1 MQYRGMK
8 DLLDFFTSRKR
19 IFKFFD
25 NRHLLDWMDDERYL
39 KLAFRAKMG
48 YPLDLKNPRTFNQK
62 LQWLKLYDRKPLYT
76 QLVDKYAV
84 RQYIAEKI
92 GEEYLIPLV
101 GGPWNSAEEI
111 DFDVL
116 PEQFVLKCNHDSG
129 GVIVCR
135 DKSELDIPAIKQ
147 KLTHKMKQNYYRIG
161 REWPYKNVEPC
172 IFAEKYMEDSSNIN
186 LNVYKFLCFNGE
198 PRIIQTIQNDK
209 TASESIDY
217 FDLEWNLLELRQ
229 NFPNSECPLKKPGLF
244 DNMLALSRKLC
255 EGFPF
260 IRTDLYEINGRVFF
274 SELTFYSDS
283 GMAKFDPP
291 AWDETIGSWL
301 TLPEKE

>member
-8 DLLDFFTSRKR
+8 DVLDFFTSRER

-25 NRHLLDWMDDERYL
+25 NRHLLDWLDDERYL

-62 LQWLKLYDRKPLYT
+62 LQWLKLYNRKPLYT

-101 GGPWNSAEEI
+101 GGPWNSADDI
-111 DFDVL
+111 DFDLL
-116 PEQFVLKCNHDSG
+116 PEQFVLKCNHNSG

-135 DKSELDIPAIKQ
+135 DKSKLDIPAAKK
-147 KLTHKMKQNYYRIG
+147 KLEHKLAVNYYKSS
-161 REWPYKNVEPC
+161 REWPYKNVKPC
-172 IFAEKYMEDSSNIN
+172 IIAEKYMEDSSSVN
-186 LNVYKFLCFNGE
+186 LNVYKFLCFDGE

-209 TASESIDY
+209 TAYESIDY
-217 FDLEWNLLELRQ
+217 FDLDWNLLELKQ
-229 NFPNSECPLKKPGLF
+229 NYPNSAHPLKKPELLE
-244 DNMLALSRKLC
+244 DMIAISRKLC

-260 IRTDLYEINGRVFF
+260 IRTDLYEINGRVYF

-291 AWDETIGSWL
+291 EWDEKIGSWL
-301 TLPEKE
+301 KLPEKE